1 MGKKRILVAEDERI
15 VALDVKNRLELFGYE
30 VCGPVHS
37 GEHAVQSTRESRPD
51 LVLMDI
57 MLEGEIDGV
66 EAARLIQQQH
76 DVPVIFLS
84 AFSDEVTIDRAK
96 ISEPYGYIIKPFD
109 GKDIHTIIEMAL
121 YKHGMESRLKK
132 MERWLSTMVKSIGD
146 GVITTDING
155 AVNFMN
161 PAAEQLTGWDLS
173 EIAGRELVRHFTIV
187 NEGTREIIDD
197 PVRRVLNDG
206 GITQVD
212 NSIII
217 SRHGREVPITFSAA
231 PILDELDEIGGVV
244 FVFRDITERK
254 RAEGETRETLMKLR
268 RSMNAL
274 IDALALTVETRDPY
288 TAGHQRRVTNL
299 ARAIAKEMDLP
310 EDQIDG
316 IRMAGVI
323 HDLGKISVPA
333 EILTRP
339 GKLTPL
345 EFSLIKTHPQVA
357 YDILKTIEF
366 PWAVAEIVYQ
376 HHEKI
381 DGSGYPRGLKG
392 GEILVE
398 ARILTVA
405 DVVEAMSSHRPHRAS
420 LGIESSLEEITK
432 NRGTLYDTDAVD
444 ACIKLFTQKNFK
456 L

>member
-1 MGKKRILVAEDERI
+1 MKKTRILVAEDERI

-30 VCGPVHS
+30 VCGPVYS
-37 GEHAVQSTRESRPD
+37 GEHAVMATMESRPD

-57 MLEGEIDGV
+57 MLEGEVDGV
-66 EAARLIQQQH
+66 EAARRIQKRY
-76 DVPVIFLS
+76 DIPVIFLS
-84 AFSDEVTIDRAK
+84 AFSDEVTIERAK
-96 ISEPYGYIIKPFD
+96 ISEPYGYILKPFD
-109 GKDIHTIIEMAL
+109 GKEIHTIIEMAL
-121 YKHGMESRLKK
+121 YKHGMESRIKK

-146 GVITTDING
+146 GVITTDNNG
-155 AVNFMN
+155 AVTFMN
-161 PAAEQLTGWDLS
+161 PAAEQLTGWELG
-173 EIAGRELVRHFTIV
+173 EISGKELVKLFTIV
-187 NEGTREIIDD
+187 NGETREVIDD
-197 PVRRVLNDG
+197 PVRRVLSEG
-206 GITQVD
+206 GTIHFD
-212 NSIII
+212 DSIII
-217 SRHGREVPITFSAA
+217 SRYGRDVPITFSAA
-231 PILDELDEIGGVV
+231 PLLDEFDAKGGVV
-244 FVFRDITERK
+244 FVIRDITERK
-254 RAEGETRETLMKLR
+254 RAEGESRETLKKLR

-299 ARAIAKEMDLP
+299 ARAIAKEMDLS

-366 PWAVAEIVYQ
+366 PWPVAEIVYQ

-381 DGSGYPRGLKG
+381 DGSGYPRGLRG
-392 GEILVE
+392 DEILIE

-405 DVVEAMSSHRPHRAS
+405 DVVEAMSSHRPYRAS
-420 LGIESSLEEITK
+420 LGIESSLDEIMK
-432 NRGTLYDTDAVD
+432 NRGVLYDPTAVD
-444 ACIKLFTQKNFK
+444 ACINLFSQKSFRF
-456 L
+456 